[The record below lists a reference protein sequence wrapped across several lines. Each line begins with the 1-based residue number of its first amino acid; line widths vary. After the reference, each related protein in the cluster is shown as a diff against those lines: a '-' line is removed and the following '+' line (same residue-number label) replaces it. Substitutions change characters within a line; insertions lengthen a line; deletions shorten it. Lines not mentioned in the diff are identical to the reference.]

1 MADFKLNYTGAQIN
15 TLLEKVNG
23 ITHTPAQIDAAINN
37 SIVEKGT
44 ATGTVNG
51 TGENMTWD
59 YIKWDNGLACCFG
72 KAISARSCTAA
83 GNVYYCAGTD
93 PYWTFPSGLFVSAP
107 NLSIS
112 ISNVSDSSTWPW
124 AGTGGSTTKANTCR
138 MTVFAYKQWSSTLT
152 VQFHLIAWGFWK

>member
-23 ITHTPAQIDAAINN
+23 ITHTPVQIDTAINN

-44 ATGTVNG
+44 ATGTVSG
-51 TGENMTWD
+51 TGENMTWN

-72 KAISARSCTAA
+72 KATSTRSCAA
-83 GNVYYCAGTD
+83 SGNIYFTSGTD

-107 NLSIS
+107 TLSIS
-112 ISNVSDSSTWPW
+112 VSNVSDSSTWPW
-124 AGTGGSTTKANTCR
+124 VGTGGSTTNEKTCR
-138 MTVFAYKQWSSTLT
+138 MLIFAYKQWSSIT
-152 VQFHLIAWGFWK
+152 VQFHLVAWGFWK